1 MEIIKDLPEVFE
13 EFAEQRKNSF
23 LAIKKIKDQNIPV
36 IGSYCTYFPQEIAM
50 AMGAASVGLCSMSD
64 ETIPVAE
71 QTLPKNLCPLI
82 KASYGFAVTDKCPFF
97 YFSDVV
103 VGETTCDGKKK
114 MYEFMSEFK
123 DVFILELPHKQT
135 EAALQYWKSE
145 IIRFKEYLEKKFE
158 VEITEEKLREA
169 VRISNEGR
177 RALKDFYELMKLDPA
192 PVKGEDIQKMVQ
204 GSKYR
209 FDFATTPGVVKE
221 VINKIMTEYRHGKHL
236 EKRPRI
242 LVTGC
247 PIGGD
252 SLKVIRAIED
262 NGGVVVAI
270 ENCSG
275 VRTLGNPVEEDC
287 EDIYEAIARKYLSTG
302 CSIMTPNDNR
312 IDLIG
317 EIIDEYHVDG
327 VVEMILTGCHA
338 TGAESVYIRKFVTDE
353 KHLPYIA
360 IDTDYSTAD
369 QGQIATRL
377 TAFLEM
383 IQPGTEKR
391 IDINYCYK
399 IVLAGLTEQKPGKEI
414 LEEIWKY
421 TNIPVGIKAGEQ
433 EAEEWIGISREE
445 AEQENKK
452 RMEYKLSEKNGVVRA
467 VVPDG
472 VSKENVEELLELLA
486 KSYHMRAN
494 SRETEEREIP
504 DYMWVMAE
512 ESKDLIHIGQDI
524 AKHIGEK
531 KIIAGLKLRQMQD
544 NELFLSGMEGKE
556 ARNCVIDICRK
567 SMADADGKVIIGN
580 GFSDCEKK
588 EENRQLQWQVMN
600 IASRQKQKEQVIL
613 VENYYHELAID
624 CISENLG
631 QEKVYLEELEILK
644 EEDQKKGKE
653 LYETLYWYLRMKR
666 NVAQTAARLRIHRNT
681 LLPRI
686 ARINEML
693 DLDEK
698 DGMECERILLAME
711 IEKLKNG

>member
-1 MEIIKDLPEVFE
+1 
-13 EFAEQRKNSF
+13 
-23 LAIKKIKDQNIPV
+23 
-36 IGSYCTYFPQEIAM
+36 
-50 AMGAASVGLCSMSD
+50 
-64 ETIPVAE
+64 
-71 QTLPKNLCPLI
+71 
-82 KASYGFAVTDKCPFF
+82 
-97 YFSDVV
+97 
-103 VGETTCDGKKK
+103 
-114 MYEFMSEFK
+114 
-123 DVFILELPHKQT
+123 
-135 EAALQYWKSE
+135 
-145 IIRFKEYLEKKFE
+145 
-158 VEITEEKLREA
+158 
-169 VRISNEGR
+169 
-177 RALKDFYELMKLDPA
+177 
-192 PVKGEDIQKMVQ
+192 
-204 GSKYR
+204 
-209 FDFATTPGVVKE
+209 
-221 VINKIMTEYRHGKHL
+221 
-236 EKRPRI
+236 
-242 LVTGC
+242 
-247 PIGGD
+247 
-252 SLKVIRAIED
+252 
-262 NGGVVVAI
+262 
-270 ENCSG
+270 
-275 VRTLGNPVEEDC
+275 
-287 EDIYEAIARKYLSTG
+287 
-302 CSIMTPNDNR
+302 
-312 IDLIG
+312 
-317 EIIDEYHVDG
+317 
-327 VVEMILTGCHA
+327 
-338 TGAESVYIRKFVTDE
+338 
-353 KHLPYIA
+353 
-360 IDTDYSTAD
+360 
-369 QGQIATRL
+369 
-377 TAFLEM
+377 M

-452 RMEYKLSEKNGVVRA
+452 RMEYNLSEKNGVVMA

-486 KSYHMRAN
+486 KTYHMRAN
-494 SRETEEREIP
+494 SRETEEKEIP

-512 ESKDLIHIGQDI
+512 ESKDLIHIGQDL

-600 IASRQKQKEQVIL
+600 IASRQKQKEQVML

-698 DGMECERILLAME
+698 DGMECEGILLAME